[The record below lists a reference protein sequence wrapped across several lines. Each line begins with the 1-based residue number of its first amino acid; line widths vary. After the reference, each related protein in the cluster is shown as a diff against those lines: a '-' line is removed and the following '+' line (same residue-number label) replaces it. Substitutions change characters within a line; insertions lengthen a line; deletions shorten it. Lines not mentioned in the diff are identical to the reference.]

1 MKCGGTLR
9 GSGPIPPPHDC
20 RNVHGSP
27 EADRGRL
34 AVLVGAVA
42 GVGAWVLTGS
52 GETGAVAAIAM
63 GVIASTRIGAKLI
76 GWTLLAVLAWWLFA

>member
-1 MKCGGTLR
+1 MKCGGVLR
-9 GSGPIPPPHDC
+9 GPGPIPPPHDC
-20 RNVHGSP
+20 RNAGNSP

-42 GVGAWVLTGS
+42 GAGAWALTGS
-52 GETGAVAAIAM
+52 AETGAVAANAM

-76 GWTLLAVLAWWLFA
+76 GWTLLAALAWWMFA